1 MHAAYNVWKFDGNRP
16 RTFRVN
22 RLRKWKKNANSAL
35 HTAKNVI
42 VDRILQEMYTSRFD
56 ESSHVEGW
64 YTSVQRV
71 KI

>member
-1 MHAAYNVWKFDGNRP
+1 MTEIARADFEQVGFESE
-16 RTFRVN
+16 
-22 RLRKWKKNANSAL
+22 KNANWAL
-35 HTAKNVI
+35 HTAKSVI

-56 ESSHVEGW
+56 ESSRVEGR